1 MAAIADSATFRSTR
15 FGRDLA
21 RRFGLTGFGRWWA
34 QQLAAM
40 LPARLR
46 AALEH
51 RRARPVLAFD
61 GSRAT
66 LWQPTASGGRVGMAE
81 VAQIPLYADAETVA
95 AGGRAAL
102 APLARAAN
110 GAAPEVVVSLSPRNA
125 LRKRLTLP
133 AAIEGNLHQALAY
146 DLDRHTPFKADELY
160 FDATIVDRDSSR
172 NTLDVELAAA
182 RRAIVDPMLRHA
194 ENFGARVVAVT
205 IDPPAAAPASRH
217 NLLPGDRRSDDSP
230 WLRWHVIIPAAL
242 LIAGAIAALVIP
254 VWQKRVEAIS
264 LNEQSD
270 AARQRATV
278 SDALRTELDRRVGE
292 YNFAL
297 ERKYAFPGAVQVL
310 DDITRILPDDTW
322 LTQLELRGVRG
333 KDGQRE
339 LTLRGESANAGRL
352 VSLLEESKLF
362 TQSAPRSPT
371 TKIQPGPGE
380 IFDVGAQLKP
390 LTPPPA
396 APLDVTAR
404 PAPAAPSVTRAPPAA
419 AGGAANAGGGAN
431 PQAGAGAGV
440 PAASSPGG
448 TTSAPP
454 VAGATPSTVP
464 AQPSTAGPG
473 TVPGTSATAPN
484 GATVP
489 GAPAS
494 RSAASG
500 RSAGPGNVAR
510 PVAPLAPT
518 VNPAATGA
526 NPAAAG
532 ANPAATAPATL
543 EPPAAA
549 EAPPADGEADGGSAQ

>member
-1 MAAIADSATFRSTR
+1 MASIADSATFRSSR

-21 RRFGLTGFGRWWA
+21 RRFGLTGFGHWWA
-34 QQLAAM
+34 RELAAM

-51 RRARPVLAFD
+51 RKARPVLAFD
-61 GSRAT
+61 ASRAT
-66 LWQPTASGGRVGMAE
+66 LWQPVSSGGRVSMVE
-81 VAQIPLYADAETVA
+81 VAQIPLYADAEMVA

-102 APLARAAN
+102 APLVRAAN
-110 GAAPEVVVSLSPRNA
+110 GAAPDVVLSLSPRNS

-160 FDATIVDRDSSR
+160 FDAAIVDRDPSR
-172 NTLDVELAAA
+172 NTIDVELAAA
-182 RRAIVDPMLRHA
+182 RRAVVDPMLRHA

-205 IDPPAAAPASRH
+205 IDPPAAATASRQ
-217 NLLPGDRRSDDSP
+217 NLLPDERRSDDSP
-230 WLRWHVIIPAAL
+230 WLRGQVIIPAAL
-242 LIAGAIAALVIP
+242 LIAGVIAALVIP
-254 VWQKRVEAIS
+254 LWQKRIEAIA

-270 AARQRATV
+270 AARQRATA
-278 SDALRTELDRRVGE
+278 SDALRTELERRISD

-310 DDITRILPDDTW
+310 DDVTRILPDDTW
-322 LTQLELRGVRG
+322 LTQLELRAVRG

-390 LTPPPA
+390 LPPPPA

-404 PAPAAPSVTRAPPAA
+404 PPAPAVPPALPVARASSPAA
-419 AGGAANAGGGAN
+419 AGAGANAQQGTA
-431 PQAGAGAGV
+431 ASV
-440 PAASSPGG
+440 PAASAPGTG
-448 TTSAPP
+448 AP
-454 VAGATPSTVP
+454 AAATPSSAAT
-464 AQPSTAGPG
+464 QPNAATGAGPG
-473 TVPGTSATAPN
+473 TVPGT
-484 GATVP
+484 
-489 GAPAS
+489 GAPAANGTPAPVPPGS
-494 RSAASG
+494 RGPATVRSAPV
-500 RSAGPGNVAR
+500 PGSVAR
-510 PVAPLAPT
+510 PAAPLAPA
-518 VNPAATGA
+518 VNPAATTA
-526 NPAAAG
+526 NPVAAPPG
-532 ANPAATAPATL
+532 ML
-543 EPPAAA
+543 EPPAAI
-549 EAPPADGEADGGSAQ
+549 EPPPADGDGEAAEGGNSK